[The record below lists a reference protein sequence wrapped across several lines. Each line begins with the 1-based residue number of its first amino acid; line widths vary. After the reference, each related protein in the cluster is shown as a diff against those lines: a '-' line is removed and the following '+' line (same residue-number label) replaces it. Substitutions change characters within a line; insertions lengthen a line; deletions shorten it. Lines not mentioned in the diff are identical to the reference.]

1 VPGKE
6 EFHETLRYFGRE
18 LSLSGVALKL
28 GTRVAASDLEAFDR
42 VVLATGVSPRALR
55 IEGAEHPKVVSYYD
69 VLTRRAGSGEHGA
82 GRREQRGGRR
92 EHGAASSEQGA
103 RSRAQGAGSGEQGAG
118 CREQGAG
125 SREQGAG
132 SRVQGGVE
140 ECSGR

>member
-1 VPGKE
+1 MPGKE

-69 VLTRRAGSGEHGA
+69 VLTRRARSTEQGA
-82 GRREQRGGRR
+82 GRREQRVG
-92 EHGAASSEQGA
+92 SSEEGGW
-103 RSRAQGAGSGEQGAG
+103 SREEGAGSGEHGA
-118 CREQGAG
+118 R
-125 SREQGAG
+125 SRERGGG
-132 SRVQGGVE
+132 SSE
-140 ECSGR
+140 